1 MKSINSGQLLQVSSN
16 LAMLVGVVL
25 VVLQLRQNAEL
36 LELQILSQESN
47 SYIENEIAMIADN
60 YTETWRKMIEEPEN
74 LTMAEY
80 RAIDSH
86 LWAQNISRWR
96 NLYDLYERGL
106 LDSSAWQRVV
116 SEDVEIEFAHPY
128 GRWYWGATRE
138 SEETLPRELVEFVDE
153 VLANAPYNYPA
164 QDFNDMKEHMKAIRA
179 QANKNTSTSQ

>member
-16 LAMLVGVVL
+16 LAVLLGVVL

-36 LELQILSQESN
+36 LELQILSQESD

-106 LDSSAWQRVV
+106 LDSSAW
-116 SEDVEIEFAHPY
+116 
-128 GRWYWGATRE
+128 
-138 SEETLPRELVEFVDE
+138 
-153 VLANAPYNYPA
+153 
-164 QDFNDMKEHMKAIRA
+164 
-179 QANKNTSTSQ
+179 